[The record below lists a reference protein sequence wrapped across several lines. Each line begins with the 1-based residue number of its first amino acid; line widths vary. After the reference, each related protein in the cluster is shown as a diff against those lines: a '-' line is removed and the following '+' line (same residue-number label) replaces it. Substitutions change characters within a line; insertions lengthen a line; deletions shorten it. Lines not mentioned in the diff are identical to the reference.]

1 MDYTA
6 FFLGVTLFAD
16 GYDMRMFS
24 PVQNI
29 LPSFLPSSTT
39 VQYESYY
46 TYRPSDAVAGRASH
60 GVDVHAGQSD
70 GPRGLPARQ
79 PAGLRGPLASLLAGG
94 GHLRPAATNQN

>member
-1 MDYTA
+1 MDCTA
-6 FFLGVTLFAD
+6 FFLGFAPFAD

-29 LPSFLPSSTT
+29 LPSFLPSSST

-60 GVDVHAGQSD
+60 VDDVRAGHSPWPGGD
-70 GPRGLPARQ
+70 LIHTVCGPP
-79 PAGLRGPLASLLAGG
+79 PAGWPLEAPL
-94 GHLRPAATNQN
+94 